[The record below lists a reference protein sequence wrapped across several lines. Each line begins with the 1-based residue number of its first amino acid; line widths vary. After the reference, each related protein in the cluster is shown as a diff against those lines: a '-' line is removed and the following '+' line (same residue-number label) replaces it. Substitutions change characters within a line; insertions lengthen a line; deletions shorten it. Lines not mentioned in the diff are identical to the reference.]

1 MIFEAPATRFM
12 SKQRSQIR
20 VDPADARMN
29 IIGLIKA

>member
-20 VDPADARMN
+20 VDPADVRMN
-29 IIGLIKA
+29 EYYQAD